1 MALDW
6 NVLLLALGWG
16 LLSAVSLPAGAL
28 LGLWSQPKGRVVSA
42 LMAFGGGALLFALTI
57 ELFGHAL
64 HAASDHHA
72 NIESPGL
79 VLVTMLAAVV
89 GGVLF
94 QGLNRLLEDRGGFLR
109 KRSLIGKHV
118 VKEKREQAQVLLNSL
133 SKVQLLQALPP
144 EEVIQLIPA
153 VRKVR
158 FEAGQAIFEEGSAA
172 ERLYFIE
179 SGQVSIVRGSG
190 SPGGIKAIAVLGP
203 KEVFGEIGLISD
215 APRTATAS
223 AVTDVSTWM
232 IPKSAFDEALQQSP
246 ALQKATHA
254 LVDERIEELS
264 ELQAA
269 SPAEAAEW
277 GRRAHRTLE
286 HLSLHMNEED
296 FKRQVEE
303 YGERGGA
310 ALAIWLGIGLDAI
323 PESLVIGMLV
333 VTAAAERASISLA
346 FIMGVFLANLPE
358 AMSSAVTMRR
368 SGMKVR
374 KILLMWISLCVL
386 TGIGAMLGAMIFPP
400 HPEGWL
406 VYFVFGIEGLAAG
419 AMLTMIAE
427 TMLPEAYEQ
436 GGSGI
441 TGLSTLAGFLATLA
455 VKLIP

>member
-1 MALDW
+1 LDW
-6 NVLLLALGWG
+6 NVLLLALSWG

-28 LGLWSQPKGRVVSA
+28 IGLWSRPKERAISA

-64 HAASDHHA
+64 HVASDHHA
-72 NIESPGL
+72 NIERPGIL
-79 VLVTMLAAVV
+79 LVTMLAAVL

-94 QGLNRLLEDRGGFLR
+94 QGLNRLLENRGGFLR
-109 KRSLIGKHV
+109 KRSLIGKYV
-118 VKEKREQAQVLLNSL
+118 IKQKREQAEILLDGL

-144 EEVIQLIPA
+144 EEVSQLVPA
-153 VRKVR
+153 VRTESY
-158 FEAGQAIFEEGSAA
+158 EAGQTIFEEGSPA
-172 ERLYFIE
+172 EQLYFIE
-179 SGQVSIVRGSG
+179 SGQVSIVRGKG
-190 SPGGIKAIAVLGP
+190 ERGGIKAIATLGP

-215 APRTATAS
+215 EPRTATAS

-232 IPKSAFDEALQQSP
+232 IPKSAFDEALQRSH
-246 ALQKATHA
+246 ALQKATHS
-254 LVDERIEELS
+254 LVEQRIDELS
-264 ELQAA
+264 ELEAA
-269 SPAEAAEW
+269 SASEAAEW
-277 GRRAHRTLE
+277 QRRALRTLG
-286 HLSLHMNEED
+286 HLSLHISEED
-296 FKRQVEE
+296 FRRQVEE
-303 YGERGGA
+303 HGGRGGA
-310 ALAIWLGIGLDAI
+310 SMAIWLGIGLDAI

-333 VTAAAERASISLA
+333 VAAAAESTTISLA

-358 AMSSAVTMRR
+358 AMSSAVTMRK
-368 SGMKVR
+368 SGMKMGR
-374 KILLMWISLCVL
+374 ILLMWTSLCVL
-386 TGIGAMLGAMIFPP
+386 TGIGAFMGAMIFPP

-441 TGLSTLAGFLATLA
+441 TGLSTLAGFLAALA

>member
-1 MALDW
+1 MDRT
-6 NVLLLALGWG
+6 VLLLALGWG

-28 LGLWSQPKGRVVSA
+28 VGLWSRPRERVISA
-42 LMAFGGGALLFALTI
+42 LMAFGGGALLFALSI

-64 HAASDHHA
+64 HVASDQHA
-72 NIESPGL
+72 RIEKPGI
-79 VLVTMLAAVV
+79 VLATMFAAVL
-89 GGVLF
+89 GGLLF
-94 QGLNRLLEDRGGFLR
+94 QGLNRLLDSRGGFLR
-109 KRSLIGKHV
+109 NRSLIGKHV
-118 VKEKREQAQVLLNSL
+118 IKEKREQAQILLNSL

-158 FEAGQAIFEEGSAA
+158 FEAGQTIFEEGSPA

-179 SGQVSIVRGSG
+179 SGQVSIVRGKVG
-190 SPGGIKAIAVLGP
+190 PGGIKAIATLGT

-232 IPKSAFDEALQQSP
+232 IPKSAFDEALQHSL

-254 LVDERIEELS
+254 LVDERIDELS
-264 ELQAA
+264 EIEAVSA
-269 SPAEAAEW
+269 AEAAEW
-277 GRRAHRTLE
+277 ERRAHRTLE
-286 HLSLHMNEED
+286 HLSLHMNEDD
-296 FKRQVEE
+296 FKRHVEE
-303 YGERGGA
+303 HGGRAGA

-333 VTAAAERASISLA
+333 VTAAAEGTSISLA

-358 AMSSAVTMRR
+358 AMSSAVTMRK

-374 KILLMWISLCVL
+374 KVLLMWISLCLL
-386 TGIGAMLGAMIFPP
+386 TGIGALLGAMIFPP

-406 VYFVFGIEGLAAG
+406 IYFVFGIEGLAAG

-436 GGSGI
+436 GGGGI
-441 TGLSTLAGFLATLA
+441 TGLSTLAGFLAALA